1 MSANDDS
8 GSKQNYSGSNDDAAY
23 FDYIPKD
30 VIHAQVHPSIKV
42 IREQAFLRQSLLMSV
57 ELHDGIEVIE
67 KEAFY
72 ECCSLCKILSP
83 PLVRAIKERA
93 FSYCEWLTTAILN
106 DGLEEIGEYAFS
118 GCALVCIDIPP
129 SIRVIKYCAFHV
141 VVARGYSHVSR
152 NYYVETGHVSIVLYY
167 VRPSSVRIKR

>member
-1 MSANDDS
+1 MTTPRANERGHVYRSGECPGRCDS
-8 GSKQNYSGSNDDAAY
+8 RLSPSVHQGDLREG
-23 FDYIPKD
+23 IP
-30 VIHAQVHPSIKV
+30 ST
-42 IREQAFLRQSLLMSV
+42 SLLMSV

-93 FSYCEWLTTAILN
+93 FSYCEWLTAAILN

-129 SIRVIKYCAFHV
+129 SIRVIKYCAFHI

-152 NYYVETGHVSIVLYY
+152 NYYVKTGHVSIVLYY